1 MEAMAVKAIAFLHFV
16 INNKTMRN
24 SLFLLL
30 ALLILS
36 FASCGKPV
44 EPKPEE
50 VAGRAAKAF
59 YDYLIQGKYDA
70 YVDAFY
76 RPDSIPASYRE
87 QLIVSAKQYVWQM
100 KTDHQGLQSVEIA
113 GAKADTA
120 RHIGSAFLV
129 LGFKDK
135 TKEEIVVPLVLNNGN
150 WMMR

>member
-1 MEAMAVKAIAFLHFV
+1 
-16 INNKTMRN
+16 MRN
-24 SLFLLL
+24 SFFFLLTL
-30 ALLILS
+30 FILS
-36 FASCGKPV
+36 FASCSKPI

-50 VAGRAAKAF
+50 IAGRAAKAY

-87 QLIVSAKQYVWQM
+87 QLIVSAKQYVCQM
-100 KTDHQGLQSVEIA
+100 KTDHEGLMSVDIA
-113 GAKADTA
+113 GAKTDTA

-129 LGFKDK
+129 LSFKDK
-135 TKEEIVVPLVLNNGN
+135 TKEEIVVPLVLNKGN

>member
-30 ALLILS
+30 ALILLS

-50 VAGRAAKAF
+50 EAGRAAKAF

-70 YVDAFY
+70 YFDAFY

>member
-1 MEAMAVKAIAFLHFV
+1 
-16 INNKTMRN
+16 
-24 SLFLLL
+24 
-30 ALLILS
+30 
-36 FASCGKPV
+36 
-44 EPKPEE
+44 
-50 VAGRAAKAF
+50 
-59 YDYLIQGKYDA
+59 
-70 YVDAFY
+70 
-76 RPDSIPASYRE
+76 
-87 QLIVSAKQYVWQM
+87 M

>member
-1 MEAMAVKAIAFLHFV
+1 MAVKAIAFLHFV

-30 ALLILS
+30 ALIILS
-36 FASCGKPV
+36 FASCSKPV

-50 VAGRAAKAF
+50 EAGRAAKAF

-76 RPDSIPASYRE
+76 RPDSIPAIYRE

>member
-1 MEAMAVKAIAFLHFV
+1 MAVKAIAFLHFV

-30 ALLILS
+30 ALIILS

-100 KTDHQGLQSVEIA
+100 KTDHQGLVSVEAA
-113 GAKADTA
+113 GARTDTA
-120 RHIGSAFLV
+120 KHVGEAYLM
-129 LGFKDK
+129 LGFGDK
-135 TKEEIVVPLVLNNGN
+135 TKEEIVVPLVLHNGN
-150 WMMR
+150 WMLR

>member
-30 ALLILS
+30 ALIILS

-50 VAGRAAKAF
+50 VAGRAAKTF
-59 YDYLIQGKYDA
+59 YDYLIHGKYDA
-70 YVDAFY
+70 YVDAFC

-135 TKEEIVVPLVLNNGN
+135 TKEEIVVPLVLNKGN